1 MAVFNSSTD
10 GLDLCISYLYLYY
23 KFYLWNKVAVFNSSI
38 HMLMALICGCASLW
52 PLVVSCNQLAGGE
65 GGRGGSIGGRK
76 SGMLR
81 SHSWIAATLRSDT
94 LTAKLV
100 AHSTP
105 HVSRRGRQ
113 AGGQYTAL

>member
-1 MAVFNSSTD
+1 
-10 GLDLCISYLYLYY
+10 
-23 KFYLWNKVAVFNSSI
+23 
-38 HMLMALICGCASLW
+38 
-52 PLVVSCNQLAGGE
+52 
-65 GGRGGSIGGRK
+65 
-76 SGMLR
+76 MLR

-113 AGGQYTAL
+113 AGGRAVHGALKRILRSL